1 MAGSNDVVQ
10 DLVKDVYLLKS
21 EIKQIG
27 TLVDRL
33 DTTIDKLTEVSKN
46 ISELLAVQGTRL
58 QYQEKMSNQLAE
70 WIEQTKQESVKTKKT
85 VGEEMA
91 SSEKK
96 IMEEIKSLK
105 IDMISHHEKMD
116 SKLAVIE
123 QWKWIV
129 TGGSIVIGFI
139 ISKLFGIIKF

>member
-1 MAGSNDVVQ
+1 MGNNVSIQ
-10 DLVKDVYLLKS
+10 ELYKDVYQLKA
-21 EIKQIG
+21 EIHQIG

-70 WIEQTKQESVKTKKT
+70 WIEQTKQDSAKTKKSVT
-85 VGEEMA
+85 DEMVA
-91 SSEKK
+91 TEKK
-96 IMEEIKSLK
+96 IMEEIKL
-105 IDMISHHEKMD
+105 IREDMKTQHEKID
-116 SKLAVIE
+116 SKLAVLE

-139 ISKLFGIIKF
+139 ISKLFGLIKF